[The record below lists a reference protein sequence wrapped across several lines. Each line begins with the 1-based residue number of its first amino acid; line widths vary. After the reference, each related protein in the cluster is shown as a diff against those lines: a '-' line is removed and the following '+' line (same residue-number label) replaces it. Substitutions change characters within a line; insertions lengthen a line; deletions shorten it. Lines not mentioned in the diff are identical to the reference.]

1 MWAFIAELGLCLG
14 VSFQRGGDVSGGR
27 LSTGSLLAL
36 GRGVLWGY
44 LYELLWMHG
53 AVE

>member
-14 VSFQRGGDVSGGR
+14 VSFQRGGYMSDDR
-27 LSTGSLLAL
+27 LSIGSLLAL

-44 LYELLWMHG
+44 LYKLLWTHG